1 MKRKEFIKTLGC
13 SLLAA
18 PFALQLLQSCDSL
31 YYAKSETKDGQI
43 ILDKSSFLKS
53 ETSKKSYRNFVL
65 LHNAVAGFPICVYR
79 FSEDEYVA
87 SLLRCTHQ
95 GCELDV
101 QAATYVCPCHGSEFS
116 TRGKLLEGPAEK
128 DLQNFPIH
136 IENEKLYISIS

>member
-13 SLLAA
+13 GLLAA
-18 PFALQLLQSCDSL
+18 PFVLQLLQSCDSL
-31 YYAKSETKDGQI
+31 YYAQSEIKDGQI
-43 ILDKSSFLKS
+43 ILDKSNFIKS
-53 ETSKKSYRNFVL
+53 ETPSKSYRNFVL
-65 LHNAVAGFPICVYR
+65 LHNAVAGFSICVYR

-116 TRGKLLEGPAEK
+116 TRGKLLEGPAEN

-136 IENEKLYISIS
+136 IENEKLYINIS